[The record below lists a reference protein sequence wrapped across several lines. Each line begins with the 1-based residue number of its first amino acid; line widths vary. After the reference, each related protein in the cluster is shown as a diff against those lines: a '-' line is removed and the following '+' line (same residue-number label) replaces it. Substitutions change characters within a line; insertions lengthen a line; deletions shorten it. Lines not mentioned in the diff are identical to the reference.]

1 MFGWSPARKCVGRNN
16 REVALPNTRHS
27 STVGEHFRYTLRT
40 IWGACRGLLLRATA
54 AGYLGLPMK
63 IIVTPSWEPLVVI
76 HRGFTA

>member
-40 IWGACRGLLLRATA
+40 IWGACRRLLLRATA
-54 AGYLGLPMK
+54 AGYCCGLLLRATSACP
-63 IIVTPSWEPLVVI
+63 
-76 HRGFTA
+76 